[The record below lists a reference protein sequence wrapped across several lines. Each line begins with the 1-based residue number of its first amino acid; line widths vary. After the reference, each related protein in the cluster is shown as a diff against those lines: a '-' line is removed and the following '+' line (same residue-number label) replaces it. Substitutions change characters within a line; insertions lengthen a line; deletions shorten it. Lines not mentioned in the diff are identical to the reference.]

1 MFALGIP
8 GGEMKRTC
16 TWIVMGLMAGAL
28 VAGCGDRGRADAE
41 RQADEAREQAAEAA
55 SSAAAGAR
63 DAATRAGEAAQ
74 SAVDATRDAIEHA
87 GESET
92 ARKAAELGAAATGAA
107 ADLTR
112 SAARAAAGG
121 ALTAAI
127 KTALMADRTIDAS
140 GIDVDT
146 DETRRVVSLK
156 GRVQTTAQR
165 TAAVALAR
173 TKAPGYEIRDQLI
186 IQAP

>member
-1 MFALGIP
+1 M
-8 GGEMKRTC
+8 MRTSA
-16 TWIVMGLMAGAL
+16 WILMGLMATAL
-28 VAGCGDRGRADAE
+28 VAGCGDSGRADAE
-41 RQADEAREQAAEAA
+41 RRAGEARKQAADAA

-63 DAATRAGEAAQ
+63 DAATKAGEAAQ
-74 SAVDATRDAIEHA
+74 GAVDATRDAIEQA

-92 ARKAAELGAAATGAA
+92 ARKAAELGAAATSAA

-127 KTALMADRTIDAS
+127 KTALMADRAIDAS

-146 DETRRVVSLK
+146 DETRRVVTLK
-156 GRVQTTAQR
+156 GHVQTPAQR